1 MKKLII
7 IKYGELTTKK
17 DNISFFIKTLRDNI
31 KASLININ
39 HNIIYDKGRM
49 FIETDNFDEVVKVLT
64 TTFGIH
70 EINIAY
76 EIDPSSIEE
85 ISSYLIKLLEDKT
98 FKSFKVVTKRSD
110 KNYPLTSVEISK
122 KLGGLILGS
131 NSNLVVDVHN
141 PELFINIEIRSKKT
155 YIYFEKI
162 KGLGGYPVG
171 TLGKGMLMLSGGID
185 SPVAGYLALKR
196 GIRLECVY
204 FESPP
209 HTSDA
214 AKNKVLTLAKEL
226 FYYSGYLKVH
236 VVKFTDIQEAIYKNI
251 PHDYMITIMRR
262 MMYLI
267 SEKLA
272 NKNNAKVIIN
282 GESVGQVASQTL
294 TSMAVINEVIKM
306 PVLRPLACFDK
317 SEIITLSKKIGTY
330 DISILPYEDC
340 CTIFVPDHPVINPKS
355 DVAIEYESLI
365 DYDQLIKAAIRNVE
379 TIKISAKDADFENIL

>member
-31 KASLININ
+31 KASLINID

-85 ISSYLIKLLEDKT
+85 ISSYLIKLLADKT

-131 NSNLVVDVHN
+131 NSNLVVDVHS

-226 FYYSGYLKVH
+226 SYYSGYLKVH

-294 TSMAVINEVIKM
+294 TSMAVINEVVKM

-317 SEIITLSKKIGTY
+317 SEIITLSKKIGTH

-355 DVAIEYESLI
+355 DVAIEYEGLI
-365 DYDQLIKAAIRNVE
+365 DYDQLIKAAIRNIE